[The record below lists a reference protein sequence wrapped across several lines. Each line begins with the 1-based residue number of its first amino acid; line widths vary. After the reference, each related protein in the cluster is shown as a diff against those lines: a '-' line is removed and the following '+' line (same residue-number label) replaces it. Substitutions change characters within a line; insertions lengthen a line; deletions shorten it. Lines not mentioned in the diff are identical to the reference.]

1 MERVSTRRKNERRE
15 YLGHGGN
22 SERRSTIV
30 AEEKKPPW
38 ISHLLLLRLRFFPL
52 SDSIVGSEI
61 RVLIVRAEN
70 GCQGKTAE
78 SGFYLV
84 CAFELMD
91 PSSNRS
97 RRNSFR

>member
-38 ISHLLLLRLRFFPL
+38 LSHLLLRLRFFPL

-70 GCQGKTAE
+70 GCQGKTAA

-84 CAFELMD
+84 CALELMD